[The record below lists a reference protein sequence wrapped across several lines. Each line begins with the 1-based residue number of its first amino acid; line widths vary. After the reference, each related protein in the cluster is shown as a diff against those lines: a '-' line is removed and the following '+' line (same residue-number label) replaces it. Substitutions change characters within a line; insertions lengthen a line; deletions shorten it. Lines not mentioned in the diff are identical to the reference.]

1 MSKTEELVYALAE
14 PFAAEIDCEV
24 LEVEYKKEGA
34 DYFLRVY
41 LDRETGV
48 DMDACAYVSER
59 LSAALDAADPI
70 KDAYFLEVCSPG
82 IDRALKRDKDFVRFA
97 GRKVDVK
104 LYATKDGLK
113 EFCGVLLEKDGD
125 VVTVEHEGKTVCF
138 NTEEAAFIKLAIEF

>member
-24 LEVEYKKEGA
+24 LEVEYKKEGT

>member
-1 MSKTEELVYALAE
+1 MSKTEEIVFALAE
-14 PFAAEIDCEV
+14 PYAAEIDCEV

-41 LDRETGV
+41 LDRESGV

-59 LSAALDAADPI
+59 LSVALDEKDPI
-70 KDAYFLEVCSPG
+70 KEAYFLEVCSPG

-104 LYATKDGLK
+104 LYAAKDGMK
-113 EFCGVLLEKDGD
+113 EFCGALVSKDGD
-125 VVTVEHEGKTVCF
+125 TVTVDLDGKNVSF
-138 NTEEAAFIKLAIEF
+138 LFEEAAFIKLAIEF

>member
-1 MSKTEELVYALAE
+1 MSKIEEIVLSLAE
-14 PFAAEIDCEV
+14 PFASEIECEV

-34 DYFLRVY
+34 DYFLRVF

-59 LSAALDAADPI
+59 LSAALDEKDPI

-82 IDRALKRDKDFVRFA
+82 IDRALKRDKDFVRFS

-104 LYATKDGLK
+104 LYAAKDGIK
-113 EFCGVLLEKDGD
+113 EFCGVLISKEGEIISIDLN
-125 VVTVEHEGKTVCF
+125 GKTVCF
-138 NTEEAAFIKLAIEF
+138 TQDEAAYIKLAIEF

>member
-1 MSKTEELVYALAE
+1 MSKIEEIVFKLAE
-14 PFAAEIDCEV
+14 PFASEIECEV

-41 LDRETGV
+41 LDRENGV

-59 LSAALDAADPI
+59 LSAALDEKDPI

-104 LYATKDGLK
+104 LYAAKDGVK
-113 EFCGVLLEKDGD
+113 EFCGVLVSKDGD
-125 VVTVEHEGKTVCF
+125 VVTIDLNGKNISFT
-138 NTEEAAFIKLAIEF
+138 TDEAAYIKLAIEF

>member
-1 MSKTEELVYALAE
+1 MSKIEETVFRLAE
-14 PFAAEIDCEV
+14 PFAEEIECEV

-41 LDRETGV
+41 LDRESGV

-59 LSAALDAADPI
+59 LSVALDEKDPI
-70 KDAYFLEVCSPG
+70 KEAYFLEVCSPG

-104 LYATKDGLK
+104 LYAAKEGVKEFSGVLIAKDGECISVDLN
-113 EFCGVLLEKDGD
+113 
-125 VVTVEHEGKTVCF
+125 GKTVCF
-138 NTEEAAFIKLAIEF
+138 AQDEAAYIKLAIEF